1 MKRSDFEKL
10 VEEAGTGMIPKDFLA
25 KLENVAIVVEDEPS
39 KEQLRKA
46 KIGRNH
52 LLLGLYEGVPQTKR
66 GPNDA
71 WFCRTK

>member
-1 MKRSDFEKL
+1 
-10 VEEAGTGMIPKDFLA
+10 MIPKDFLA
-25 KLENVAIVVEDEPS
+25 KLENVAIVIEDEPS

-66 GPNDA
+66 GPNYA